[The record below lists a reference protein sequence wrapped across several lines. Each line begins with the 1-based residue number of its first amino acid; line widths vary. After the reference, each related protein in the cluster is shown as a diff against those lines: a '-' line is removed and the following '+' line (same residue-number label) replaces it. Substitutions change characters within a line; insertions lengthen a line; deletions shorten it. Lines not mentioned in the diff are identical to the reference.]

1 MGKMDIWYGFA
12 CHSIDLLSQRGV
24 ICFIAQ
30 NNWTTSSGAKKLRY
44 KVLKDTRISQLLDF
58 NTYMVFSEAGIQTM
72 VMIFSKDTSRDM
84 HQIDLRTLLPGAVKD
99 DMIALLNKKS
109 TQYTD
114 YKEILF
120 ESQPS
125 DDPLTFS
132 GDEHLLGKIKHNK
145 FFLTDDEVA
154 QGIVFPQDSLD
165 KRGQSKLGAHAVGD
179 GIFSLSTEE
188 YHSLKLNDTEETLI
202 KPYYTTVE
210 IKRYYTEPN
219 NHKWLIYTDSTF
231 SNPNSMDNCPSLKSH
246 LDEFQPVITSSNKP
260 YGLHRARKE
269 HFFKGEKIV
278 SLRKCVGTPCFSYSD
293 FDCYVTQTFFVIQTT
308 RWDMRFL
315 TGLLNSKLVAYW
327 LKQKGK
333 MQGDNYQVDKE
344 PLLMIPLPS
353 PEIDQAP
360 IASKVSALID
370 GKRRDPEFNTLEV
383 EKQID
388 KIVYEIYELDSA
400 EISII
405 ESN

>member
-12 CHSIDLLSQRGV
+12 CHSIDLLNQRGV
-24 ICFIAQ
+24 VCFIAQ

-72 VMIFSKDTSRDM
+72 VMIFSRDTSRAM
-84 HQIDLRTLLPGAVKD
+84 HQIDLRTLLPGATKD
-99 DMIALLNKKS
+99 DMIALLNKIS

-120 ESQPS
+120 ESNPS
-125 DDPLTFS
+125 DNPLTFS
-132 GDEHLLGKIKHNK
+132 GDEDLLGKIKRNK
-145 FFLTDDEVA
+145 VFLTDDEVA
-154 QGIVFPQDSLD
+154 QGIVFPQDFLD
-165 KRGQSKLGAHAVGD
+165 KRGQSKLGTHAVGD
-179 GIFSLSTEE
+179 GIFGLSMEE
-188 YHSLKLNDTEETLI
+188 YHSLSLNDMEKALI
-202 KPYYTTVE
+202 RPYYTTAE

-231 SNPNSMDNCPSLKSH
+231 SDPNSLDNCPTLKAH

-278 SLRKCVGTPCFSYSD
+278 SLRKCVGVPCFSYSD
-293 FDCYVTQTFFVIQTT
+293 FDCYVTQTFFIIQTS
-308 RWDMRFL
+308 RWDLRFL
-315 TGLLNSKLVAYW
+315 TGLLNSKLIAYW
-327 LKQKGK
+327 LKKKGK

-344 PLLMIPLPS
+344 PLIMIPLPS
-353 PEIDQAP
+353 PESNQEA
-360 IASKVSALID
+360 IANIVSAIIERK
-370 GKRRDPEFNTLEV
+370 GRDPEFNTLEL

-388 KIVYEIYELDSA
+388 RIVYELYGLDSA